1 MTLRELFDYLSAN
14 PLMVAAYF
22 LLLLIIA
29 ILAGMMAR
37 GEGHLSPWKYLYSAI
52 VYLVCIP
59 GIFAAALAV
68 YLFLFEQGG
77 SIYNVNL
84 LTQVLPVVAMIIV
97 LGVVRRNVEFA
108 YIPGFERLTG
118 LMMTIFTIYLLMYI
132 LNRLHLVAW
141 VYMPVQWLLLIVVGL
156 LLLVRFGLKRLTS

>member
-14 PLMVAAYF
+14 PLVVAAYF
-22 LLLLIIA
+22 SLLLITA
-29 ILAGMMAR
+29 ILAGLMGK

-52 VYLVCIP
+52 VYLVCVP

-77 SIYNVNL
+77 SIFNVNL
-84 LTQVLPVVAMIIV
+84 LTQVLPVAAMLLTLNVI
-97 LGVVRRNVEFA
+97 RRNVEFG
-108 YIPGFERLTG
+108 YIPGFGRLTD
-118 LMMTIFTIYLLMYI
+118 LMMTIFTMFLLMYL

-141 VYMPVQWLLLIVVGL
+141 VYVPVQWLILIVVGFL
-156 LLLVRFGLKRLTS
+156 LVVRFGLKRLTS